1 MKLQALVVVGLLFG
15 ISPALSGQAPPAA
28 PQAAAAKGN
37 ADNGKKLYRA
47 KGCWQ
52 CHNPEGQ
59 GGEAPR
65 LGPSSLTL
73 SAFTAYVRRP
83 RNMMPPYLPRVA
95 SDADLADIYAFLQ
108 LAQKAPAAST
118 IPLLNN

>member
-1 MKLQALVVVGLLFG
+1 MKVHFVVVVALLIG
-15 ISPALSGQAPPAA
+15 IQPGLSGQAPAQQGAA
-28 PQAAAAKGN
+28 TKAN
-37 ADNGKKLYRA
+37 AENGRKLYRA
-47 KGCWQ
+47 RGCAQ

-73 SAFTAYVRRP
+73 SAFTAYIRHP
-83 RNMMPPYLPRVA
+83 KNMMPPYLPRVA
-95 SDADLADIYAFLQ
+95 SDAELADIYAFVQ
-108 LAQKAPAAST
+108 LAAKPPAASS